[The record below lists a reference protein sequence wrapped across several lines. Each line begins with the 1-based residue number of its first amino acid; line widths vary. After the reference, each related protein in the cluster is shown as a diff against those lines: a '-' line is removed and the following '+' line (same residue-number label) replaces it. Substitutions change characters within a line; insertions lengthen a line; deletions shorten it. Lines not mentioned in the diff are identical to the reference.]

1 MAKAPLVLD
10 PARARQ
16 IWIAAQRLDGA
27 APFGSG
33 PEAVRA
39 AIAHLG
45 YVQIDTI
52 NVIERCHHHMLF
64 SRIPAYRR
72 ADLVAA
78 QSADKSVFEYWTH
91 ALSYVPSAD
100 LAFFL
105 PAMQA
110 QRNGVSRW
118 FGSVTP
124 AESRAMLARL
134 RREGP
139 LSMRDI
145 GDDRLVD
152 KDHPWASRKPSKRVL
167 EMLFYQGHVTVAA
180 RQGMLKSYDLMARH
194 FGWTGRPKP
203 ATARQIIAYKLDRA
217 LRSQG
222 VVSLDS
228 ICHLDAPSKPM
239 VKALIESRVRAK
251 KLVPLTLAGPDQTLH
266 WAAPETLEARAA
278 TPPGLVHILS
288 PFDPLVIQRKRLRRF
303 FGYEHLFEAY
313 LPAEKRRYGYFALP
327 VLLGDNIVAALD
339 LKTDRSA
346 GKLLIQQETWL
357 ADVGAEGRAAVDEAL
372 GRFERF
378 QLGA

>member
-110 QRNGVSRW
+110 QRNGASRW

-194 FGWTGRPKP
+194 FGWTGRPRP

-266 WAAPETLEARAA
+266 WAAPETLEAPAGA
-278 TPPGLVHILS
+278 PPGLVHILS
-288 PFDPLVIQRKRLRRF
+288 PFDPLVIQRKRLKRF

-313 LPAEKRRYGYFALP
+313 LPADKRRYGYFALP

-378 QLGA
+378 QLGD